1 MKMAVDSDVK
11 KILDDHE
18 KRIAYLESLV
28 AKPRKASVPKN
39 KRRLTEHMIEFRK
52 KGFFAQPKTAEETH
66 AKLQQSYHC
75 DPNRVAVALFRLSKR
90 RQLRRATKVVNKKEY
105 QAYVW

>member
-1 MKMAVDSDVK
+1 MAADSDLK

-18 KRIAYLESLV
+18 KRIAYLESLL
-28 AKPRKASVPKN
+28 AKRRKAAAPKS
-39 KRRLTEHMIEFRK
+39 KRRLTDHIIEFRE
-52 KGFFAQPKTAEETH
+52 KGFFAQPKTAEETN

-90 RQLRRATKVVNKKEY
+90 RQLRRATKVVDKKEY